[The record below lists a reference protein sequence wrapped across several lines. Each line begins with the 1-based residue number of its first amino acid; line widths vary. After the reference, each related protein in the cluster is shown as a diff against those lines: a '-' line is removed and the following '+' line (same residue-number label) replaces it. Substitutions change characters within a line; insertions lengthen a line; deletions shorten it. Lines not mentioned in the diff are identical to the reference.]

1 MKKLLVVFAIAGA
14 SLAQTPPPATYKS
27 GAALLAD
34 VLQKAK
40 AAPTEQVSSAIA
52 NEEAYR
58 MSFVHRNTPGIAMA
72 HATGPAKGTEI
83 HYIIEGSATVITGG
97 TITRPAGA
105 PAGRGGPAPTIEGGV
120 THHLV
125 KGDVL
130 VIPAGTPHWYKEVTS
145 PVTYLEVRFDVEKK

>member
-1 MKKLLVVFAIAGA
+1 MKKLFVLLAMALA
-14 SLAQTPPPATYKS
+14 AQAQTPAPATFKN
-27 GAALLAD
+27 GAALIAD

-40 AAPTEQVSSAIA
+40 AAPNDQVSSAVT
-52 NEEAYR
+52 NEDAYR
-58 MSFVHRNTPGIAMA
+58 INVVHRNTPGVAMA
-72 HATGPAKGTEI
+72 HASGPAKGTEV

-97 TITRPAGA
+97 IIMRPASA
-105 PAGRGGPAPTIEGGV
+105 PAGRGGPPPTIEGGV
-120 THHLV
+120 THHLT